1 MQHLPAHGRRHPQG
15 ALSLPTLHDP
25 TAMRLQGR
33 TALITGA
40 GGPMGRAIAE
50 RFAAEGAGL
59 ALVDVSAR
67 RLDAAKAF
75 VRSKLTQD
83 AGLFAQRCDVTD
95 GPAVAA
101 LVEAAQGA
109 LGPLHVLINVVGG
122 IRGTINQPLQ
132 EIDEARWDATFQ
144 LNLKGTYLLT
154 RALAP
159 GMRDAGWGRIVNIAS
174 VDMAGAPGRADYGA
188 AKAAVA
194 SLTRSLAAEYAPIIA
209 VNCIA
214 PGIIRTSAVERLPA
228 ETVEGFRQR
237 ALLGRLGEPSEIA
250 SAALFLAS
258 DEASY
263 ITGEILAVSG
273 GISARL

>member
-1 MQHLPAHGRRHPQG
+1 
-15 ALSLPTLHDP
+15 
-25 TAMRLQGR
+25 MRLQGR

-50 RFAAEGAGL
+50 RFAAECAAL

-75 VRSKLTQD
+75 VRSQLAPG

-95 GPAVAA
+95 GPAVTA
-101 LVEAAQGA
+101 LVQATQAA

-122 IRGTINQPLQ
+122 IRGTINQPLD
-132 EIDEARWDATFQ
+132 EIDEARWDDTFR

-159 GMRDAGWGRIVNIAS
+159 AMRAAGWGRIVNIAS
-174 VDMAGAPGRADYGA
+174 VDLAGAPGRADYGA

-194 SLTRSLAAEYAPIIA
+194 SLTRSLAAEYAPSVA

-228 ETVEGFRQR
+228 EMVEAFRQR
-237 ALLGRLGEPSEIA
+237 TLLGRLGEPAEIA
-250 SAALFLAS
+250 SVAAFLAS
-258 DEASY
+258 DDASY
-263 ITGEILAVSG
+263 VTGETLAVSG
-273 GISARL
+273 GIPARL

>member
-1 MQHLPAHGRRHPQG
+1 
-15 ALSLPTLHDP
+15 
-25 TAMRLQGR
+25 MRLQGR

-50 RFAAEGAGL
+50 RFAAEGAAL

-75 VRSKLTQD
+75 VRSQLAPG

-95 GPAVAA
+95 GPAVTA
-101 LVEAAQGA
+101 LVQATQAA

-122 IRGTINQPLQ
+122 IRGTINQPLD
-132 EIDEARWDATFQ
+132 EIDEARWDDTFR

-159 GMRDAGWGRIVNIAS
+159 AMRAAGWGRIVNIAS
-174 VDMAGAPGRADYGA
+174 VDLAGAPGRADYGA

-194 SLTRSLAAEYAPIIA
+194 SLTRSLAAEYAPSVA

-228 ETVEGFRQR
+228 EMVEAFRQR
-237 ALLGRLGEPSEIA
+237 TLLGRLGEPAEIA
-250 SAALFLAS
+250 SVAAFLAS
-258 DEASY
+258 DDASY
-263 ITGEILAVSG
+263 VTGETLAVSG
-273 GISARL
+273 GIPARL

>member
-1 MQHLPAHGRRHPQG
+1 
-15 ALSLPTLHDP
+15 
-25 TAMRLQGR
+25 MRLQGR

-50 RFAAEGAGL
+50 RFAAEGAAL

-75 VRSKLTQD
+75 VRGVLAPD

-95 GPAVAA
+95 APAVSA
-101 LVEAAQGA
+101 LVAAAREA

-122 IRGTINQPLQ
+122 VRGTINAPLD
-132 EIDEARWDATFQ
+132 EIDETRWDDTFR

-159 GMRDAGWGRIVNIAS
+159 EMRAGGWGRIVNIAS
-174 VDMAGAPGRADYGA
+174 VDLAGAPGRADYGA

-194 SLTRSLAAEYAPIIA
+194 SLTRSLAAEYAPAIA

-214 PGIIRTSAVERLPA
+214 PGIIRTSAVERLPP
-228 ETVEGFRQR
+228 ETVEGFRR
-237 ALLGRLGEPSEIA
+237 RSLLGRLGEPVEIA
-250 SAALFLAS
+250 HAALFLAS

-263 ITGEILAVSG
+263 ITGETLAVSG
-273 GISARL
+273 GIPARL

>member
-1 MQHLPAHGRRHPQG
+1 
-15 ALSLPTLHDP
+15 
-25 TAMRLQGR
+25 MRLQGR

>member
-1 MQHLPAHGRRHPQG
+1 
-15 ALSLPTLHDP
+15 
-25 TAMRLQGR
+25 MRLQGR

-50 RFAAEGAGL
+50 RFAAEGAAL

-75 VRSKLTQD
+75 VRSQLAPG

-95 GPAVAA
+95 GPAVTA
-101 LVEAAQGA
+101 LVQATQAA

-122 IRGTINQPLQ
+122 IRGTINQPLD
-132 EIDEARWDATFQ
+132 EIDEARWDDTFR

-159 GMRDAGWGRIVNIAS
+159 AMRAAGWGRIVNIAS
-174 VDMAGAPGRADYGA
+174 VDLAGAPGRADYGA

-194 SLTRSLAAEYAPIIA
+194 SLTRSLAAEYAPSVA

-228 ETVEGFRQR
+228 EMVEAFRQR
-237 ALLGRLGEPSEIA
+237 TLLGRLGEPAEIA
-250 SAALFLAS
+250 SVAAFLAS
-258 DEASY
+258 DDASY
-263 ITGEILAVSG
+263 VTGEVLNANG
-273 GISARL
+273 GDSFS

>member
-1 MQHLPAHGRRHPQG
+1 
-15 ALSLPTLHDP
+15 
-25 TAMRLQGR
+25 
-33 TALITGA
+33 
-40 GGPMGRAIAE
+40 MGRAIAE
-50 RFAAEGAGL
+50 RFAAEGAAL

-75 VRSKLTQD
+75 VRSQLGAG

-95 GPAVAA
+95 GPDVTALVAA
-101 LVEAAQGA
+101 AQAA

-132 EIDEARWDATFQ
+132 DIDEARWDDTFR

-159 GMRDAGWGRIVNIAS
+159 GMKAAGWGRIVNIAS
-174 VDMAGAPGRADYGA
+174 VDLAGAPGRADYGA

-194 SLTRSLAAEYAPIIA
+194 SLTRSLAAEYAPAIT

-214 PGIIRTSAVERLPA
+214 PGVIRTSAVERLPPA
-228 ETVEGFRQR
+228 ALESFRQR
-237 ALLGRLGEPSEIA
+237 TLLGRLGEPSDIA
-250 SAALFLAS
+250 YAVLFFAS
-258 DEASY
+258 DESSY
-263 ITGEILAVSG
+263 ITGETLAVSG
-273 GISARL
+273 GIPARL

>member
-1 MQHLPAHGRRHPQG
+1 
-15 ALSLPTLHDP
+15 
-25 TAMRLQGR
+25 
-33 TALITGA
+33 
-40 GGPMGRAIAE
+40 MGRAIAE
-50 RFAAEGAGL
+50 RFADEGAGL

-75 VRSKLTQD
+75 VRSKLAPD

-95 GPAVAA
+95 GEAVVA
-101 LVEAAQGA
+101 LVKAAQGE

-122 IRGTINQPLQ
+122 IRGTINAPLQ

-194 SLTRSLAAEYAPIIA
+194 SLTRSLGYLAE
-209 VNCIA
+209 
-214 PGIIRTSAVERLPA
+214 
-228 ETVEGFRQR
+228 
-237 ALLGRLGEPSEIA
+237 
-250 SAALFLAS
+250 
-258 DEASY
+258 
-263 ITGEILAVSG
+263 
-273 GISARL
+273 